1 MNGYDFYQNK
11 INLDF
16 GKYNFIKVEI
26 NKYLTK
32 YIFKEND
39 LKDIVNSIFIKNS
52 ISNLITAETGFEYS
66 IDFITAYET
75 KNISED
81 DLNHKWYANH
91 WHKDKPFSKNTLKL
105 FYL

>member
-66 IDFITAYET
+66 IDFITV
-75 KNISED
+75 
-81 DLNHKWYANH
+81 
-91 WHKDKPFSKNTLKL
+91 
-105 FYL
+105 